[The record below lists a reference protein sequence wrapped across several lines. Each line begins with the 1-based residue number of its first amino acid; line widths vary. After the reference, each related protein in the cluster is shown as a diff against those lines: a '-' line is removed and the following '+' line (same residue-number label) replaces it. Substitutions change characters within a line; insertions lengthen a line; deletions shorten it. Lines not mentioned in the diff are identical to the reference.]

1 MVMPVLAATA
11 VQIGMHP
18 YLLMASATIAASYGF
33 MLPVA
38 TPPNA
43 IVFSSGWIRA
53 PQMARVGLA
62 LDLLGVVMVTL
73 TIYLVATRV
82 FGITLGQ
89 LPVWAQ

>member
-1 MVMPVLAATA
+1 
-11 VQIGMHP
+11 
-18 YLLMASATIAASYGF
+18 